1 MVILSE
7 VTTKTAISLPDDLFR
22 EIERARKRSK
32 KDRSTWIQEAASE
45 YLKKRTQAEE
55 EEAYF
60 SAYERVPLSEDE
72 LAFDRWKSEH
82 LAELFGEARANRS
95 ARKKR

>member
-1 MVILSE
+1 

-45 YLKKRTQAEE
+45 YLKKRTKAEE

-60 SAYERVPLSEDE
+60 AGYERVPITEDE
-72 LAFDRWKSEH
+72 AAFIEFGTKQFGRIVD
-82 LAELFGEARANRS
+82 ELETPRKR
-95 ARKKR
+95 RKKR